1 MFSHFIRS
9 FIFRKKI
16 TYKILKDYNMSTK
29 KITVNPDL
37 FNTSGS
43 TRKNRGGG
51 EKKAKPVIPIQIN
64 ENSLKKKFLNRIKEH
79 KNKEKI
85 ESGLKSGGGAQ
96 NEIKVKEQ
104 IVNQSNDGDEFR
116 DSLQYLSL
124 LSKKKKEEG
133 LKKRNAA
140 TIQNKTV
147 KNPYSQPMSNIPPH
161 VELELPEE
169 LKEPI
174 RVSPETPVMNLN
186 YDDTYKNYFNH
197 NYNYNNSTQFQQR
210 SPPQPQPR
218 AVLTQAPI
226 QNQNQPLSNSFKPES
241 DPPYGCLKN
250 ANKPTYRNWVRT
262 KRNIGETYD
271 TPQVQSTTNI
281 HFSPDPQNERQ
292 KRLEQLRK
300 KMKEDEIQKLNS
312 YNNAARMPPTKEKE
326 EPVLNNVS
334 SPVMQNTL
342 TEGGSKEE
350 EPDKRYIKRTI
361 KKKYT
366 LGKSTVY
373 RKVGILIKNNATRKK
388 IINAQKD
395 LKKKSIHDIK
405 KYLVERG
412 LLKVGSN
419 APNNVLRKTYESAM
433 LTGEVVNQNK
443 DVLIHNLMNDTGD
456 HV

>member
-1 MFSHFIRS
+1 
-9 FIFRKKI
+9 
-16 TYKILKDYNMSTK
+16 MSTK

-43 TRKNRGGG
+43 TRKNRGSI
-51 EKKAKPVIPIQIN
+51 EKKQKPVVPIQIN

-85 ESGLKSGGGAQ
+85 ESGMKSNITQ
-96 NEIKVKEQ
+96 NEVKMKEQ
-104 IVNQSNDGDEFR
+104 FANHTNEGDEFS

-124 LSKKKKEEG
+124 LSKKKKEEVV
-133 LKKRNAA
+133 KKRNA
-140 TIQNKTV
+140 TTLQNKTV
-147 KNPYSQPMSNIPPH
+147 KNPYSHPMSNIPPH

-169 LKEPI
+169 LKEPV
-174 RVSPETPVMNLN
+174 RVTPETPVMNLN
-186 YDDTYKNYFNH
+186 FDDHYKNYFN
-197 NYNYNNSTQFQQR
+197 NNTHTHFQQ
-210 SPPQPQPR
+210 PPSSLNPLRQVSTPN
-218 AVLTQAPI
+218 PI
-226 QNQNQPLSNSFKPES
+226 QNQPQVNSFRAES

-262 KRNIGETYD
+262 KRNIGEPVD
-271 TPQVQSTTNI
+271 IPQSHAPSNI
-281 HFSPDPQNERQ
+281 NFSPDPQNERQ

-312 YNNAARMPPTKEKE
+312 YNNSITMPEKE
-326 EPVLNNVS
+326 VPILNNPTS
-334 SPVMQNTL
+334 YSQNTI
-342 TEGGSKEE
+342 TDGGSKNAE

-366 LGKSTVY
+366 LGKSNIY

-388 IINAQKD
+388 IINAQKE

-443 DVLIHNLMNDTGD
+443 DVLIHNLMNDNGE
-456 HV
+456 HS

>member
-1 MFSHFIRS
+1 
-9 FIFRKKI
+9 
-16 TYKILKDYNMSTK
+16 MSTK

-37 FNTSGS
+37 FNTGGS
-43 TRKNRGGG
+43 TRKNRG

-85 ESGLKSGGGAQ
+85 ESGLKSGGGTQ

-104 IVNQSNDGDEFR
+104 IANQTNDGDEFR

-133 LKKRNAA
+133 LKKRNMA

-147 KNPYSQPMSNIPPH
+147 KNPYSTPMSNMPPH

-174 RVSPETPVMNLN
+174 RVTPETPVMNLN
-186 YDDTYKNYFNH
+186 YDDNYKNYFNH
-197 NYNYNNSTQFQQR
+197 NNQFQQR
-210 SPPQPQPR
+210 QPQTPAQTPPPR
-218 AVLTQAPI
+218 SQYVSTTPNLI
-226 QNQNQPLSNSFKPES
+226 QNQSQPQLNSLPAVI

-262 KRNIGETYD
+262 KRNTGESD
-271 TPQVQSTTNI
+271 EIIPQSTTYSSNI

-312 YNNAARMPPTKEKE
+312 YNNATTMPEKE
-326 EPVLNNVS
+326 SPILINDTQPVS
-334 SPVMQNTL
+334 QTTNT
-342 TEGGSKEE
+342 KE

-366 LGKSTVY
+366 LGKSNVY

-388 IINAQKD
+388 IINAQKE

-405 KYLVERG
+405 KYLVEHG

-419 APNNVLRKTYESAM
+419 APNNVLRKTYESSM

>member
-1 MFSHFIRS
+1 
-9 FIFRKKI
+9 
-16 TYKILKDYNMSTK
+16 MSTK

-37 FNTSGS
+37 FNTGGS
-43 TRKNRGGG
+43 TRKNRG

-85 ESGLKSGGGAQ
+85 ESGMKSGGSAQ
-96 NEIKVKEQ
+96 NEIKVREQ
-104 IVNQSNDGDEFR
+104 IVNQTNDTDEFR

-124 LSKKKKEEG
+124 LSKKKKEDG
-133 LKKRNAA
+133 VKKRNAA
-140 TIQNKTV
+140 TLQNKTV
-147 KNPYSQPMSNIPPH
+147 KNPYSSSISNIPPH

-174 RVSPETPVMNLN
+174 RVTPETPVMNLN
-186 YDDTYKNYFNH
+186 FDDSYKNYFNK
-197 NYNYNNSTQFQQR
+197 NNNTPFQQR
-210 SPPQPQPR
+210 PLPNSYQSAPAYSHPPTYSPPQNYIQTPPQQ
-218 AVLTQAPI
+218 V
-226 QNQNQPLSNSFKPES
+226 NSFKVENE
-241 DPPYGCLKN
+241 PPYGCLKN

-262 KRNIGETYD
+262 KRNTGDDDEITTSSTY
-271 TPQVQSTTNI
+271 SSNI

-312 YNNAARMPPTKEKE
+312 YNHAMTIPNKEKE

-334 SPVMQNTL
+334 PPVSQNTI
-342 TEGGSKEE
+342 TGGDAANVAD

-366 LGKSTVY
+366 LGKSSVY

-395 LKKKSIHDIK
+395 LKKKSIHEIK

>member
-1 MFSHFIRS
+1 
-9 FIFRKKI
+9 
-16 TYKILKDYNMSTK
+16 MSTK

-37 FNTSGS
+37 FNMGGS
-43 TRKNRGGG
+43 TRKNRG

-85 ESGLKSGGGAQ
+85 ESGVKSNVAQ
-96 NEIKVKEQ
+96 NEIKVREQ
-104 IVNQSNDGDEFR
+104 IANQSNDGDEFR

-133 LKKRNAA
+133 VKKRNMA

-174 RVSPETPVMNLN
+174 RVSPETPMMNLN
-186 YDDTYKNYFNH
+186 FDDTYKNYFNH
-197 NYNYNNSTQFQQR
+197 NHHQFQQR
-210 SPPQPQPR
+210 QPQTPAQTPPPR
-218 AVLTQAPI
+218 SQYVSTTPNLI
-226 QNQNQPLSNSFKPES
+226 QNQSQPQVNSLPAVI

-262 KRNIGETYD
+262 KRNTGESD
-271 TPQVQSTTNI
+271 EIIPQSTTYSSNI

-312 YNNAARMPPTKEKE
+312 YNNATTMPEKE
-326 EPVLNNVS
+326 SPILINDTPPVS
-334 SPVMQNTL
+334 QTTNT
-342 TEGGSKEE
+342 KE

-366 LGKSTVY
+366 LGKSNVY

>member
-1 MFSHFIRS
+1 
-9 FIFRKKI
+9 
-16 TYKILKDYNMSTK
+16 MSTK

-51 EKKAKPVIPIQIN
+51 EKKAKPIIPIQIN

-85 ESGLKSGGGAQ
+85 ESGAKSGGSPQ

-104 IVNQSNDGDEFR
+104 IVNQTNDGDEFR

-124 LSKKKKEEG
+124 LSKKKKEDAV
-133 LKKRNAA
+133 KKRNTG

-147 KNPYSQPMSNIPPH
+147 KNPYAPPMSNIPPH
-161 VELELPEE
+161 VELDLPEE

-186 YDDTYKNYFNH
+186 FDDTYKNYFNH
-197 NYNYNNSTQFQQR
+197 NNQIHYTTPPPPR
-210 SPPQPQPR
+210 PQPMS
-218 AVLTQAPI
+218 AENHI
-226 QNQNQPLSNSFKPES
+226 QRTTMPQQVNSIHIEN

-262 KRNIGETYD
+262 KRNTCDTYD
-271 TPQVQSTTNI
+271 TPQLEPSSNI

-300 KMKEDEIQKLNS
+300 KMKEDEIQRLNS
-312 YNNAARMPPTKEKE
+312 YNHAATTQSPKEL
-326 EPVLNNVS
+326 PVS
-334 SPVMQNTL
+334 SPVSQNTIP
-342 TEGGSKEE
+342 TGGGAANAEE

-443 DVLIHNLMNDTGD
+443 DVLIHNLINETCD

>member
-1 MFSHFIRS
+1 
-9 FIFRKKI
+9 
-16 TYKILKDYNMSTK
+16 
-29 KITVNPDL
+29 
-37 FNTSGS
+37 
-43 TRKNRGGG
+43 
-51 EKKAKPVIPIQIN
+51 
-64 ENSLKKKFLNRIKEH
+64 LKKKFLNRIKEH

-85 ESGLKSGGGAQ
+85 ESGMKSNVAQ
-96 NEIKVKEQ
+96 NEIKVREQ
-104 IVNQSNDGDEFR
+104 IANQTNDGDEFR

-133 LKKRNAA
+133 AKKRNMA

-147 KNPYSQPMSNIPPH
+147 KNPYSQPMSTIPH

-174 RVSPETPVMNLN
+174 RVMPETPVMNLN
-186 YDDTYKNYFNH
+186 FDDNYKNYFNNTH
-197 NYNYNNSTQFQQR
+197 SQIQQTQVQTQPR
-210 SPPQPQPR
+210 HLPSPPPNPVQPQY
-218 AVLTQAPI
+218 T
-226 QNQNQPLSNSFKPES
+226 NSFQIEKE
-241 DPPYGCLKN
+241 PPYGCLKN

-262 KRNIGETYD
+262 KRNIGD
-271 TPQVQSTTNI
+271 SVDIHQSQSQVQPNTASNI

-300 KMKEDEIQKLNS
+300 KMKEDEINKLNS
-312 YNNAARMPPTKEKE
+312 YNNANTIHSPKEKE
-326 EPVLNNVS
+326 ATILNNLSPPPS
-334 SPVMQNTL
+334 SQNTI

-350 EPDKRYIKRTI
+350 EPNKLYIKRTI

-366 LGKSTVY
+366 LGKSSVY

-433 LTGEVVNQNK
+433 LTGHIMNNNK
-443 DVLIHNLMNDTGD
+443 DTILHNFMNDTKE
-456 HV
+456 

>member
-1 MFSHFIRS
+1 
-9 FIFRKKI
+9 
-16 TYKILKDYNMSTK
+16 MSTK

-51 EKKAKPVIPIQIN
+51 EKKPKPVLPIQIN

-85 ESGLKSGGGAQ
+85 ESGVKSNLAQ
-96 NEIKVKEQ
+96 NEIKVREQ
-104 IVNQSNDGDEFR
+104 FTNQSNDGDEFR

-133 LKKRNAA
+133 IKKRNAVN
-140 TIQNKTV
+140 IQNKTV

-186 YDDTYKNYFNH
+186 FDDTYKNYFNH
-197 NYNYNNSTQFQQR
+197 NHHQFQQR
-210 SPPQPQPR
+210 PQPQAPTPLPR
-218 AVLTQAPI
+218 PQYISTTQNPI
-226 QNQNQPLSNSFKPES
+226 QNQSQPQVNSFQVEH

-262 KRNIGETYD
+262 KRNTGESD
-271 TPQVQSTTNI
+271 EIIPSSTTYSSNI

-300 KMKEDEIQKLNS
+300 KMKEDEINKLNS
-312 YNNAARMPPTKEKE
+312 YNNSNTFHSPKEKE
-326 EPVLNNVS
+326 ATILNNLS
-334 SPVMQNTL
+334 SPPSSQDTI

-350 EPDKRYIKRTI
+350 EPNKRYIKRTI

-395 LKKKSIHDIK
+395 LKKMSIHDIK
-405 KYLVERG
+405 KYLIERG

>member
-1 MFSHFIRS
+1 
-9 FIFRKKI
+9 
-16 TYKILKDYNMSTK
+16 MSTK

-43 TRKNRGGG
+43 TRKNRG
-51 EKKAKPVIPIQIN
+51 EKKPKPALPIQIN
-64 ENSLKKKFLNRIKEH
+64 ENSLKKKFLNRIKQH

-85 ESGLKSGGGAQ
+85 QSGVKSGGGVQ
-96 NEIKVKEQ
+96 NEIKVREQ
-104 IVNQSNDGDEFR
+104 IANQTNDGDEFR

-133 LKKRNAA
+133 VKKRNMA

-147 KNPYSQPMSNIPPH
+147 KNPYSQPMSHIPPH

-174 RVSPETPVMNLN
+174 LVSPETPVMNLN
-186 YDDTYKNYFNH
+186 FDDTYKNYFNH
-197 NYNYNNSTQFQQR
+197 NHHQFQQR
-210 SPPQPQPR
+210 QPQPPPPPPPLPR
-218 AVLTQAPI
+218 PQYVSTTPNLI
-226 QNQNQPLSNSFKPES
+226 QNQSQPQVNSFQVEK

-262 KRNIGETYD
+262 KRNTGESD
-271 TPQVQSTTNI
+271 EIIPQSTTYSSNI

-300 KMKEDEIQKLNS
+300 KMKEDEINKLNS
-312 YNNAARMPPTKEKE
+312 YNNAMTMPEKE
-326 EPVLNNVS
+326 SPILINDTPPVS
-334 SPVMQNTL
+334 QTTNT
-342 TEGGSKEE
+342 EE

-366 LGKSTVY
+366 LGKSNIY

-433 LTGEVVNQNK
+433 LTGDVVNQNK
-443 DVLIHNLMNDTGD
+443 DVLIHNLINDTGD

>member
-1 MFSHFIRS
+1 
-9 FIFRKKI
+9 
-16 TYKILKDYNMSTK
+16 MSTK
-29 KITVNPDL
+29 KITINPDL

-43 TRKNRGGG
+43 TRKNRG
-51 EKKAKPVIPIQIN
+51 EKKAKPVLPIQIN

-85 ESGLKSGGGAQ
+85 ESGLKSCGRAQ

-104 IVNQSNDGDEFR
+104 IANQSNDNDEFR
-116 DSLQYLSL
+116 DSLEYLSL

-133 LKKRNAA
+133 VKKRNMA

-147 KNPYSQPMSNIPPH
+147 RNPYSQPMSNIPPH

-169 LKEPI
+169 LKEPF
-174 RVSPETPVMNLN
+174 RAPPETPVMNLN
-186 YDDTYKNYFNH
+186 FDDTYKNYFNYNH
-197 NYNYNNSTQFQQR
+197 NHNNTNSNPFQQR
-210 SPPQPQPR
+210 PQQVTPTYSQPNPPILNQPQPQVNSLP
-218 AVLTQAPI
+218 AV
-226 QNQNQPLSNSFKPES
+226 SE
-241 DPPYGCLKN
+241 PPYGCLKN
-250 ANKPTYRNWVRT
+250 ANKPTYRTWVKT
-262 KRNIGETYD
+262 KRNTGESD
-271 TPQVQSTTNI
+271 EIIPPSTTYSSNI

-300 KMKEDEIQKLNS
+300 KMKEDEILKLNS
-312 YNNAARMPPTKEKE
+312 YNHANTIQSPKEKE
-326 EPVLNNVS
+326 STILNNLS
-334 SPVMQNTL
+334 SQHSSQNTNI
-342 TEGGSKEE
+342 EGESKED

>member
-1 MFSHFIRS
+1 
-9 FIFRKKI
+9 
-16 TYKILKDYNMSTK
+16 MSTK

-37 FNTSGS
+37 FNTGGS
-43 TRKNRGGG
+43 TRKNRG

-85 ESGLKSGGGAQ
+85 ESGLKSGGGTQ

-104 IVNQSNDGDEFR
+104 IANQTNDGDEFR

-133 LKKRNAA
+133 LKKRNMA

-147 KNPYSQPMSNIPPH
+147 KNPYSTPMSNMPPH

-174 RVSPETPVMNLN
+174 RVTPETPVMNLN
-186 YDDTYKNYFNH
+186 YDDNYKNYFNH
-197 NYNYNNSTQFQQR
+197 NNQFQQI
-210 SPPQPQPR
+210 PQQVIPTYAQS
-218 AVLTQAPI
+218 QNQHPI
-226 QNQNQPLSNSFKPES
+226 QNQPQVNSFKVEI

-262 KRNIGETYD
+262 KRNIGENYD
-271 TPQVQSTTNI
+271 IPEPESRPPSNI
-281 HFSPDPQNERQ
+281 NFSPDPQNERQ
-292 KRLEQLRK
+292 KRLEQLRR

-312 YNNAARMPPTKEKE
+312 YNNTMTMPNKEKE
-326 EPVLNNVS
+326 EPVLNNQIKNS
-334 SPVMQNTL
+334 QNTNI
-342 TEGGSKEE
+342 EGGAANTEE

-366 LGKSTVY
+366 LGKSNVY

-388 IINAQKD
+388 IINAQKE

-405 KYLVERG
+405 KYLVEHG

-419 APNNVLRKTYESAM
+419 APNNVLRKTYESSM

>member
-1 MFSHFIRS
+1 
-9 FIFRKKI
+9 
-16 TYKILKDYNMSTK
+16 MSTK

-43 TRKNRGGG
+43 TRKNRGSSG
-51 EKKAKPVIPIQIN
+51 EKKPKPVIPIQIN

-85 ESGLKSGGGAQ
+85 ESGLKSGGSAQ

-104 IVNQSNDGDEFR
+104 IANQSNDGDEFR

-124 LSKKKKEEG
+124 LSKKKKEDG
-133 LKKRNAA
+133 VKKRNTA
-140 TIQNKTV
+140 TLQNKTV

-174 RVSPETPVMNLN
+174 RVTPETPTMNLN
-186 YDDTYKNYFNH
+186 FDDSYKNYFN
-197 NYNYNNSTQFQQR
+197 NNSNSYNTQFQQR
-210 SPPQPQPR
+210 PTPPPQSQPLPQSRPFS
-218 AVLTQAPI
+218 TQTHI
-226 QNQNQPLSNSFKPES
+226 QNHNQSQFNSFKIDS

-262 KRNIGETYD
+262 KRNTGENYD
-271 TPQVQSTTNI
+271 IPETESRNPSNI
-281 HFSPDPQNERQ
+281 NFSLEHQNERQ

-312 YNNAARMPPTKEKE
+312 YNNSMTIPKKEKE
-326 EPVLNNVS
+326 EPIINNIS
-334 SPVMQNTL
+334 SPVSQNII
-342 TEGGSKEE
+342 TEGGAANAKET
-350 EPDKRYIKRTI
+350 DKKYIKRTI

-366 LGKSTVY
+366 LGKSSVY

-405 KYLVERG
+405 KYLIEHG

-443 DVLIHNLMNDTGD
+443 DVLIHNLMNDKGD

>member
-1 MFSHFIRS
+1 
-9 FIFRKKI
+9 
-16 TYKILKDYNMSTK
+16 MSTK

-43 TRKNRGGG
+43 TRKNRG
-51 EKKAKPVIPIQIN
+51 EKKPKPALPIQIN

-85 ESGLKSGGGAQ
+85 ESGVKSGGGVQ
-96 NEIKVKEQ
+96 NEIKVREQ
-104 IVNQSNDGDEFR
+104 IANQTNDGDEFR

-133 LKKRNAA
+133 VKKRNMA

-147 KNPYSQPMSNIPPH
+147 KNPYSQPASNIPPH

-174 RVSPETPVMNLN
+174 LVSPETPVMNLN
-186 YDDTYKNYFNH
+186 FDDTYKNYFNH
-197 NYNYNNSTQFQQR
+197 NHHQFQQR
-210 SPPQPQPR
+210 QPQPPPPPPPLPR
-218 AVLTQAPI
+218 PQYVSTTPNLI
-226 QNQNQPLSNSFKPES
+226 QNQSQPQVNSFQVEK

-262 KRNIGETYD
+262 KRNTGESD
-271 TPQVQSTTNI
+271 EIIPQSTTYSSNI

-300 KMKEDEIQKLNS
+300 KMKEDEINKLNS
-312 YNNAARMPPTKEKE
+312 YNNAMTMPEKE
-326 EPVLNNVS
+326 SPILINDTPPVS
-334 SPVMQNTL
+334 QTTNT
-342 TEGGSKEE
+342 EE

-366 LGKSTVY
+366 LGKSNIY

-443 DVLIHNLMNDTGD
+443 DVLIHNLMNDTRD

>member
-1 MFSHFIRS
+1 
-9 FIFRKKI
+9 
-16 TYKILKDYNMSTK
+16 MSTK

-43 TRKNRGGG
+43 TRKNRGSSG
-51 EKKAKPVIPIQIN
+51 EKKPKPVIPIQIN

-85 ESGLKSGGGAQ
+85 ESGMKSNVAQ
-96 NEIKVKEQ
+96 NEIKVREQ
-104 IVNQSNDGDEFR
+104 IANQTNDGDEFR

-133 LKKRNAA
+133 AKKRNMA

-147 KNPYSQPMSNIPPH
+147 KNPYSQPMSTIPH

-174 RVSPETPVMNLN
+174 RVTHETPVMNLN
-186 YDDTYKNYFNH
+186 FDDNYKNYFNNTH
-197 NYNYNNSTQFQQR
+197 SQIQQTQPQTQLQTQTQTR
-210 SPPQPQPR
+210 HLPSPPPNPVQPQY
-218 AVLTQAPI
+218 T
-226 QNQNQPLSNSFKPES
+226 NSFHIEKE
-241 DPPYGCLKN
+241 PPYGCLKN

-262 KRNIGETYD
+262 KRNIGD
-271 TPQVQSTTNI
+271 SADIHQSQVQLNPASNI

-312 YNNAARMPPTKEKE
+312 YNHTILIPEKE
-326 EPVLNNVS
+326 QPILNNPTTRPDS
-334 SPVMQNTL
+334 QNKI
-342 TEGGSKEE
+342 TEGGLANAEE

-366 LGKSTVY
+366 LGKSNVY

-388 IINAQKD
+388 IINAQKE
-395 LKKKSIHDIK
+395 LKKKPINEVK
-405 KYLVERG
+405 NYLKTHG

-419 APNNVLRKTYESAM
+419 APPDVLRKTYESAM
-433 LTGEVVNQNK
+433 LTGDVVNQNK
-443 DVLIHNLMNDTGD
+443 DVLIHNLINDTGQ
-456 HV
+456 HS

>member
-1 MFSHFIRS
+1 
-9 FIFRKKI
+9 
-16 TYKILKDYNMSTK
+16 MSTK

-51 EKKAKPVIPIQIN
+51 EKKAKPVLPIQIN

-85 ESGLKSGGGAQ
+85 ESGVKSVSNAH

-104 IVNQSNDGDEFR
+104 IANQTNDGDEFR

-133 LKKRNAA
+133 VKKRNMA
-140 TIQNKTV
+140 TLQNKTV
-147 KNPYSQPMSNIPPH
+147 KNPYSSPMSNIPPH

-174 RVSPETPVMNLN
+174 QVSPETPVMNLN
-186 YDDTYKNYFNH
+186 FDNHYKNYFNNNNNNNH
-197 NYNYNNSTQFQQR
+197 NSNHNQQ
-210 SPPQPQPR
+210 PPQQITPTYFAP
-218 AVLTQAPI
+218 TNPI
-226 QNQNQPLSNSFKPES
+226 QNKPSQQVTSFQVEN

-250 ANKPTYRNWVRT
+250 ANKPTYRNWVKT
-262 KRNIGETYD
+262 KRNTFENHEIPESNISPT
-271 TPQVQSTTNI
+271 SNI

-300 KMKEDEIQKLNS
+300 KMKEDEINKLNS
-312 YNNAARMPPTKEKE
+312 YNHATTTQTPKEI
-326 EPVLNNVS
+326 PVLNNISSSVS
-334 SPVMQNTL
+334 QNTI
-342 TEGGSKEE
+342 TEGGATNAE

-443 DVLIHNLMNDTGD
+443 DVLIHNLINDMGD

>member
-1 MFSHFIRS
+1 
-9 FIFRKKI
+9 
-16 TYKILKDYNMSTK
+16 MSTK

-51 EKKAKPVIPIQIN
+51 EKKAKPVLPIQIN

-104 IVNQSNDGDEFR
+104 IANQTNDGDEFR

-124 LSKKKKEEG
+124 LSKKKKEDAV
-133 LKKRNAA
+133 KKRNAA

-147 KNPYSQPMSNIPPH
+147 KNPYSQPASNIPPH

-186 YDDTYKNYFNH
+186 FDDTYKNYFNH
-197 NYNYNNSTQFQQR
+197 NHHQFQQR
-210 SPPQPQPR
+210 QPQTQPQRQPQPQAHAPR
-218 AVLTQAPI
+218 PQYVSTTPNPI
-226 QNQNQPLSNSFKPES
+226 QYQSQPQVNSFQVEN

-262 KRNIGETYD
+262 KRNNGESD
-271 TPQVQSTTNI
+271 EIIPSSTTYSSNI

-300 KMKEDEIQKLNS
+300 KMKEDEIQRLNS
-312 YNNAARMPPTKEKE
+312 YNHVTTTQAPKES
-326 EPVLNNVS
+326 PILNNGTTPS
-334 SPVMQNTL
+334 SQSTNTNI
-342 TEGGSKEE
+342 EGGSKEE
-350 EPDKRYIKRTI
+350 DPDKRYIKRTI

-366 LGKSTVY
+366 LGKSSVY

>member
-1 MFSHFIRS
+1 
-9 FIFRKKI
+9 
-16 TYKILKDYNMSTK
+16 MSTK

-37 FNTSGS
+37 FNTGGS
-43 TRKNRGGG
+43 TRKNRGGA
-51 EKKAKPVIPIQIN
+51 EKKPKPVIPIQIN

-85 ESGLKSGGGAQ
+85 ESGMKNNFTQ

-104 IVNQSNDGDEFR
+104 VMNQTNDGDEFR

-133 LKKRNAA
+133 VKKRNMS
-140 TIQNKTV
+140 TLQNKTV
-147 KNPYSQPMSNIPPH
+147 KNPYSQPISNIPPH

-174 RVSPETPVMNLN
+174 SVTQETPVMNLN
-186 YDDTYKNYFNH
+186 FDDTYKNYFNH
-197 NYNYNNSTQFQQR
+197 NKSQFQQR
-210 SPPQPQPR
+210 QPITPPPKQEY
-218 AVLTQAPI
+218 VSTQNPI
-226 QNQNQPLSNSFKPES
+226 QNQSPPQVNSFQVEN

-250 ANKPTYRNWVRT
+250 ANKPTYRNWVKT
-262 KRNIGETYD
+262 KRNIEEIHD
-271 TPQVQSTTNI
+271 TPQLVQTSNI

-312 YNNAARMPPTKEKE
+312 YNHAATTQSPKEL
-326 EPVLNNVS
+326 PVS
-334 SPVMQNTL
+334 SPVSQNTIPP
-342 TEGGSKEE
+342 GGGAANAEE
-350 EPDKRYIKRTI
+350 DPDKRYIKRTI

-366 LGKSTVY
+366 LGKSNIY

-395 LKKKSIHDIK
+395 LKKKSIHEIK
-405 KYLVERG
+405 KYLVEHG

-443 DVLIHNLMNDTGD
+443 DVLIHNLMNDKGD

>member
-1 MFSHFIRS
+1 MFSCFIRS

-43 TRKNRGGG
+43 TRKNRGSSG
-51 EKKAKPVIPIQIN
+51 EKKPKPVIPIQIN

-85 ESGLKSGGGAQ
+85 ESGLKSGGSPQ
-96 NEIKVKEQ
+96 NEIRVKEQ

-133 LKKRNAA
+133 VKKRNAA
-140 TIQNKTV
+140 SIQNKTV

-174 RVSPETPVMNLN
+174 RVTPETPVMNLN
-186 YDDTYKNYFNH
+186 FDDHYKNYFNH
-197 NYNYNNSTQFQQR
+197 NNHNNHNNHFQQR
-210 SPPQPQPR
+210 PLQPR
-218 AVLTQAPI
+218 PVSTQTPI
-226 QNQNQPLSNSFKPES
+226 QNQNQPPLNSFKVES

-262 KRNIGETYD
+262 KRNIGENYD
-271 TPQVQSTTNI
+271 IPEPESRPPSNI
-281 HFSPDPQNERQ
+281 NFSPDPQNERQ
-292 KRLEQLRK
+292 KRLEQLRR

-312 YNNAARMPPTKEKE
+312 YNNTMTMPKKEKE
-326 EPVLNNVS
+326 EPVSLPIS
-334 SPVMQNTL
+334 QNTIP
-342 TEGGSKEE
+342 GGGAANAEE
-350 EPDKRYIKRTI
+350 ETDKRYIKRTI

-366 LGKSTVY
+366 LGKSSVY

-395 LKKKSIHDIK
+395 LKKKSIHEIK
-405 KYLVERG
+405 KYLVEHG

-443 DVLIHNLMNDTGD
+443 DVLIHNLINDTGQ
-456 HV
+456 HS

>member
-1 MFSHFIRS
+1 
-9 FIFRKKI
+9 
-16 TYKILKDYNMSTK
+16 MSTK

-85 ESGLKSGGGAQ
+85 ESGLKSGGGVQ

-186 YDDTYKNYFNH
+186 YDDSYKNYFNH
-197 NYNYNNSTQFQQR
+197 NITQFQQR
-210 SPPQPQPR
+210 PQPQARPIS
-218 AVLTQAPI
+218 TQTPI

-262 KRNIGETYD
+262 KRNNGESD
-271 TPQVQSTTNI
+271 EITPPSTTYSSNI

-312 YNNAARMPPTKEKE
+312 YNNSARMPPTKEKE

-334 SPVMQNTL
+334 SPVMKNTL
-342 TEGGSKEE
+342 TEGGAANAE

-405 KYLVERG
+405 KYLVEHG

>member
-1 MFSHFIRS
+1 
-9 FIFRKKI
+9 
-16 TYKILKDYNMSTK
+16 MSTK
-29 KITVNPDL
+29 KITINPDL

-43 TRKNRGGG
+43 TRKNRG

-85 ESGLKSGGGAQ
+85 ESGVKSGGGAQ
-96 NEIKVKEQ
+96 NEIKIKEQ

-174 RVSPETPVMNLN
+174 RAPPETPVMNLN
-186 YDDTYKNYFNH
+186 FDDTYKNYFDH
-197 NYNYNNSTQFQQR
+197 NTRHFQQR
-210 SPPQPQPR
+210 PQPQPILR
-218 AVLTQAPI
+218 QTPI
-226 QNQNQPLSNSFKPES
+226 QNQPQLNSLEAVS

-312 YNNAARMPPTKEKE
+312 YNNATMTQSPKEKE

-334 SPVMQNTL
+334 SPPSSQNTL
-342 TEGGSKEE
+342 TEGDAANAE

-456 HV
+456 HS

>member
-1 MFSHFIRS
+1 
-9 FIFRKKI
+9 
-16 TYKILKDYNMSTK
+16 MSTK

-43 TRKNRGGG
+43 TRKNRG
-51 EKKAKPVIPIQIN
+51 EKKPKPALPIQIN

-85 ESGLKSGGGAQ
+85 ESGVKSGGGAQ
-96 NEIKVKEQ
+96 NEIKVREQ
-104 IVNQSNDGDEFR
+104 IANQTNDGDEFR

-133 LKKRNAA
+133 VKKRNMA

-186 YDDTYKNYFNH
+186 FDDTYKNYFNH
-197 NYNYNNSTQFQQR
+197 NHHQFQQR
-210 SPPQPQPR
+210 PQPQAPQPLPR
-218 AVLTQAPI
+218 PQYVSTTPNPI
-226 QNQNQPLSNSFKPES
+226 QNQTQSQVNSFQVEH

-262 KRNIGETYD
+262 KRNTGESD
-271 TPQVQSTTNI
+271 EIIPSSTTYSSNI

-300 KMKEDEIQKLNS
+300 KMKEDEINKLNS
-312 YNNAARMPPTKEKE
+312 YNNANTIHSPKEKE
-326 EPVLNNVS
+326 ATILNTLSPPPS
-334 SPVMQNTL
+334 SQNTI
-342 TEGGSKEE
+342 TEGGSNEE
-350 EPDKRYIKRTI
+350 EPNKLYIKRTI

-366 LGKSTVY
+366 LGKSSVY

>member
-1 MFSHFIRS
+1 
-9 FIFRKKI
+9 
-16 TYKILKDYNMSTK
+16 MSTK

-43 TRKNRGGG
+43 TRKNRGSSG
-51 EKKAKPVIPIQIN
+51 EKKPKPVIPIQIN

-85 ESGLKSGGGAQ
+85 ESGLKSGGSSQ

-104 IVNQSNDGDEFR
+104 IANQTNDGDEFR

-133 LKKRNAA
+133 VKKRNMA

-147 KNPYSQPMSNIPPH
+147 KNPYSQPMSTIPH

-174 RVSPETPVMNLN
+174 RVTPETPVMNLN
-186 YDDTYKNYFNH
+186 FDDSYKNYFN
-197 NYNYNNSTQFQQR
+197 NPQIQQIQTQTQTR
-210 SPPQPQPR
+210 NPPSPPSNPVQPQYM
-218 AVLTQAPI
+218 
-226 QNQNQPLSNSFKPES
+226 NSFQVEKE
-241 DPPYGCLKN
+241 PPYGCLKN

-262 KRNIGETYD
+262 KRNIGDTYD
-271 TPQVQSTTNI
+271 TPQLEPTSNI

-312 YNNAARMPPTKEKE
+312 YNNTISIPEKE
-326 EPVLNNVS
+326 QQMLNNPS
-334 SPVMQNTL
+334 TRPDSQNKI
-342 TEGGSKEE
+342 TEGGLANAE
-350 EPDKRYIKRTI
+350 EPDKQYIKRTI

-366 LGKSTVY
+366 LGKSNVY

-405 KYLVERG
+405 KYLVEHG

-443 DVLIHNLMNDTGD
+443 DVLIHNLINDTGQ
-456 HV
+456 HS

>member
-1 MFSHFIRS
+1 
-9 FIFRKKI
+9 
-16 TYKILKDYNMSTK
+16 MSTK

-43 TRKNRGGG
+43 TRKNRGSSG
-51 EKKAKPVIPIQIN
+51 EKKTKPVLPIQIN

-85 ESGLKSGGGAQ
+85 ESGMKSGGGPQ
-96 NEIKVKEQ
+96 NEIKVREQ
-104 IVNQSNDGDEFR
+104 IANQTNDADEFR

-133 LKKRNAA
+133 VKKRNMA
-140 TIQNKTV
+140 TLQNKTV
-147 KNPYSQPMSNIPPH
+147 KNPYSQPASNIPPH

-169 LKEPI
+169 LKESI
-174 RVSPETPVMNLN
+174 TVSPETPSINLN
-186 YDDTYKNYFNH
+186 FDEQYKNYFNH
-197 NYNYNNSTQFQQR
+197 NNHLSQA
-210 SPPQPQPR
+210 PPRPPPRPRPQHI
-218 AVLTQAPI
+218 LTQNPLQSKPTI
-226 QNQNQPLSNSFKPES
+226 QVNSFQVEK

-262 KRNIGETYD
+262 KRNTSDTYEN
-271 TPQVQSTTNI
+271 PQLEPSSNI

-300 KMKEDEIQKLNS
+300 KIKEDEIQKLNS
-312 YNNAARMPPTKEKE
+312 YNHATGFQYAKEKE
-326 EPVLNNVS
+326 VQMPILNSAEPS
-334 SPVMQNTL
+334 SQNTI
-342 TEGGSKEE
+342 TQVAQVTQGGSANVEE
-350 EPDKRYIKRTI
+350 EPNKRYIKRTV

-366 LGKSTVY
+366 LGKSNIY

-388 IINAQKD
+388 IINAQKE
-395 LKKKSIHDIK
+395 LKKKNIHDIK
-405 KYLVERG
+405 KYLIEHG

-419 APNNVLRKTYESAM
+419 APNNVLRKIYESAM

-443 DVLIHNLMNDTGD
+443 DVLIHNLINDTGD

>member
-1 MFSHFIRS
+1 
-9 FIFRKKI
+9 
-16 TYKILKDYNMSTK
+16 MSTK

-37 FNTSGS
+37 FNTGGS
-43 TRKNRGGG
+43 TRKNRG

-85 ESGLKSGGGAQ
+85 ESGLKSGGGTQ

-104 IVNQSNDGDEFR
+104 IANQTNDGDEFR

-133 LKKRNAA
+133 LKKKNLA

-147 KNPYSQPMSNIPPH
+147 KNPYSTPMSNIPPH

-174 RVSPETPVMNLN
+174 RVTPETPVMNLN
-186 YDDTYKNYFNH
+186 YDDNYKNYFNH
-197 NYNYNNSTQFQQR
+197 NNQFQQI
-210 SPPQPQPR
+210 PQQVRPTYAQS
-218 AVLTQAPI
+218 QNQHPI
-226 QNQNQPLSNSFKPES
+226 QNQPQVNSFKVEI

-262 KRNIGETYD
+262 KRNIGENYD
-271 TPQVQSTTNI
+271 IPEPESRPPSNI
-281 HFSPDPQNERQ
+281 NFSPDPQNERQ
-292 KRLEQLRK
+292 KRLEQLRR

-312 YNNAARMPPTKEKE
+312 YNNTMTMPNKEKE
-326 EPVLNNVS
+326 EPVLNNQIKNS
-334 SPVMQNTL
+334 QNTNI
-342 TEGGSKEE
+342 EGGAANAEE

-366 LGKSTVY
+366 LGKSNVY

>member
-1 MFSHFIRS
+1 
-9 FIFRKKI
+9 
-16 TYKILKDYNMSTK
+16 MSTK

-37 FNTSGS
+37 FNTGGS
-43 TRKNRGGG
+43 TRKNRG

-85 ESGLKSGGGAQ
+85 ESGVKSGGGTQ

-104 IVNQSNDGDEFR
+104 IANQTNDGDEFR

-133 LKKRNAA
+133 LKKKNMA

-147 KNPYSQPMSNIPPH
+147 KNPYSTPMSNMPPH

-174 RVSPETPVMNLN
+174 RVTPETPVMNLN
-186 YDDTYKNYFNH
+186 YDDNYKNYFNH
-197 NYNYNNSTQFQQR
+197 NHHQFQQI
-210 SPPQPQPR
+210 PQQVRPTYAQS
-218 AVLTQAPI
+218 QNQHPI
-226 QNQNQPLSNSFKPES
+226 QNQPQVNSFKVEI

-262 KRNIGETYD
+262 KRNTGESD
-271 TPQVQSTTNI
+271 EIIPQSTTYSSNI

-292 KRLEQLRK
+292 KRLEQLRR

-312 YNNAARMPPTKEKE
+312 YNHATTTQSPKEL
-326 EPVLNNVS
+326 PVS
-334 SPVMQNTL
+334 SPVSQNKT
-342 TEGGSKEE
+342 TGGGAANAEE

-366 LGKSTVY
+366 LGKSNVY

-388 IINAQKD
+388 IINAQKE

-405 KYLVERG
+405 KYLVEHG

-419 APNNVLRKTYESAM
+419 APNNVLRKTYESSM

>member
-1 MFSHFIRS
+1 
-9 FIFRKKI
+9 
-16 TYKILKDYNMSTK
+16 MSTK

-37 FNTSGS
+37 FNMSGS
-43 TRKNRGGG
+43 TRKNRGSG
-51 EKKAKPVIPIQIN
+51 EKKPKPVLPIQIN

-79 KNKEKI
+79 KNKEKV
-85 ESGLKSGGGAQ
+85 ESGIKKGVGSQ
-96 NEIKVKEQ
+96 NEITMKEQ
-104 IVNQSNDGDEFR
+104 FASQSNDGDEFR

-140 TIQNKTV
+140 ILQNKTV
-147 KNPYSQPMSNIPPH
+147 KNPYSQLMSNIPPH

-174 RVSPETPVMNLN
+174 RAPPETPVMNLN
-186 YDDTYKNYFNH
+186 FDDAYKNYFNH
-197 NYNYNNSTQFQQR
+197 NNNTTPFQQR
-210 SPPQPQPR
+210 EPYR
-218 AVLTQAPI
+218 EVLTQPLHI
-226 QNQNQPLSNSFKPES
+226 QKEKHQVNSFQAES
-241 DPPYGCLKN
+241 EPPYGCLKN
-250 ANKPTYRNWVRT
+250 ANKPTYRTWVKT
-262 KRNIGETYD
+262 KRNTSESDEII
-271 TPQVQSTTNI
+271 PPSTTYSSNI
-281 HFSPDPQNERQ
+281 HFSPGPQNERQ

-312 YNNAARMPPTKEKE
+312 YNNATTMPEKE
-326 EPVLNNVS
+326 TPILINDTPPVS
-334 SPVMQNTL
+334 QTTNTN
-342 TEGGSKEE
+342 TNTEE
-350 EPDKRYIKRTI
+350 EPDKLYIKKTI

>member
-1 MFSHFIRS
+1 
-9 FIFRKKI
+9 
-16 TYKILKDYNMSTK
+16 MSTK

-37 FNTSGS
+37 FNMSGS
-43 TRKNRGGG
+43 TRKNRGG
-51 EKKAKPVIPIQIN
+51 EKKAKPVLPIQIN

-79 KNKEKI
+79 KNKEKV
-85 ESGLKSGGGAQ
+85 ESGVKSGSGPQ
-96 NEIKVKEQ
+96 NEIRMKEQ
-104 IVNQSNDGDEFR
+104 IANQGNDGDEFR

-124 LSKKKKEEG
+124 LSKKKKEDDV
-133 LKKRNAA
+133 KKRNVA
-140 TIQNKTV
+140 TLQNKTV
-147 KNPYSQPMSNIPPH
+147 KNPYSQPASNIPPH

-174 RVSPETPVMNLN
+174 RVPPEAPVMNLN
-186 YDDTYKNYFNH
+186 FDDSYKNYFNI
-197 NYNYNNSTQFQQR
+197 NNQNNNHFQQT
-210 SPPQPQPR
+210 PIQ
-218 AVLTQAPI
+218 TPI
-226 QNQNQPLSNSFKPES
+226 QNQPEVNSFHPEN

-250 ANKPTYRNWVRT
+250 ANKPTYRTWVKT
-262 KRNIGETYD
+262 KRNTSESDEII
-271 TPQVQSTTNI
+271 PSSTTYSSNI

-312 YNNAARMPPTKEKE
+312 YNNPITMPEKE
-326 EPVLNNVS
+326 TQILINDTQPVSQGGASNS
-334 SPVMQNTL
+334 
-342 TEGGSKEE
+342 TED
-350 EPDKRYIKRTI
+350 EPDKLYIKKTI

-366 LGKSTVY
+366 LGKSTLY

-388 IINAQKD
+388 ILNAQKD
-395 LKKKSIHDIK
+395 LKKKSIHDVK

-443 DVLIHNLMNDTGD
+443 DILIHNLMNDTGD